1 MLWPGIAAAFLALS
15 SLSAQSYHSLEVRIY
30 NQTGKL
36 DSEISLLGIGT
47 GTNDLNAS
55 QFSMYYTNST
65 GTVNLTNRAQTN
77 PALVPNTPLS
87 VILTNLPRGSNSLGS
102 YRSMYVD
109 YVESGLMVFG
119 LTTNAYSNT
128 TNNPNSTQAGDS
140 PGDWGGVIWNQAELS
155 YTGSQYDT
163 IDVTAINQVG
173 IPMLLQ
179 MMTNVAAPAPISN
192 GTKGYTNTN
201 NIQKMLS
208 LLNTTPG
215 APWFFA
221 APQTNTANWLGPSTA
236 AKPSLIMP
244 ICQNTNFSNT
254 VIWQA
259 GWPGAVTPTFAPYVK
274 SVFTNVPM
282 GGTNSN
288 GTKVFAKIQGT
299 IGLPN
304 GKRTTNTNSGAT
316 IYSYQFDLTLL
327 PNSTPNSLY
336 STPTPVLTNGV
347 VIVEVTGPLPSTNT
361 NTGLWIRYTPDQG
374 SPTNSWFSSYIY
386 QAPSSYLDGAST
398 NSANRPSGF
407 VTWSTNW
414 TNLATNYD
422 FNWYYFVANV
432 FDSMA
437 NDIAFGFAGGFVNSS
452 VPGSYVNTLSNTVNS
467 NIGAM
472 PSYGWWQQTKLY
484 SDLQPS
490 SPPGWSNSYYSA
502 YGDAIYQ
509 CSSLVYSHPI
519 SDRMTNSGLAPGLS
533 LVTANTN
540 SNSFLAI
547 TLLPVK
553 VSGSSGVP
561 TFSSNP
567 NFITLTNTNLFWSNT
582 PQVLQYTN
590 TNQSS
595 GVNIIISG
603 IGASNNP
610 LWLAADGLPPG
621 LVFSSTGPAG
631 GPITGSI
638 TGTVPFGTSGQYVI
652 RLQAANSNGTALAAL
667 ALNII
672 GPPKNTGK
680 PKIVGGPTFP
690 YASSNPPPGFPTNT
704 YNFLIVQNSGYSN
717 ASAAVQFG
725 TVNTLNTVF
734 TSTNLPPGITLSTNF
749 TPDGMPNPVLIGTN
763 TSPVLPLNTTSNWAI
778 DIVLS
783 NTTWGS
789 TTSRVCAVLTNSG
802 ATPTFNNGPPQWT
815 GPNQNRGS
823 APVYIQLVQSN
834 TYKAGSTAPQLTGT
848 NTWNSAILSVSNLP
862 PGVGYLASNSLVA
875 NKTLVCAITGTPTQT
890 TWSYTNTNKTVNV
903 TFVLSN
909 SIGTTN
915 QVVPF
920 EVMPKT
926 QPSSQTSPVL
936 SWVGS
941 AQSPVYV
948 NQPIPTNNSGATYGG
963 KPMYGAYLEGSGLWN
978 AQWATPTNLPPG
990 LYFTML
996 EQQGG
1001 GDENWG
1007 AIYGIPITLTTNTVT
1022 FIVTNRY
1029 GVTTTNFSI
1038 GTFPTNAVN
1047 PSNPPYNP
1055 GPLSNVT
1062 TAPGFTGPF
1071 TATSG
1076 TNENVE
1082 WPLDVSNYPSVFGV
1096 GVGPDELPPGL
1107 ILVAEWDDANLL
1119 FNLAVTGRPTTVGVY
1134 SSKVTAQNYW
1144 GTTTNTYT
1152 LTITGAVAPT
1162 APQFTWK
1169 TNVLVGTQSS
1179 PVLFPLHLQ
1188 GTRPIRLTNSPA
1200 LPLKLVL
1207 AQDQNSNWLVSGT
1220 PTIGGTNTVSLT
1232 ASNEAGSTTTNLV
1245 LRIAWLTP
1253 PAPQINPP
1261 YKASGTSGVAF
1272 NFQVNAINTTN
1283 YSGASLPAGLSINAT
1298 NGLISGTNFGPTTVT
1313 TSTITVNG
1321 AGGQAQTNLVL
1332 TITNTNVAPTFTS
1345 TNQATGQVG
1354 VAFLFTNTASGT
1366 APITFGETRLP
1377 AGLSL
1382 VTATGVITGT
1392 PTASGTNSWTITASN
1407 AGGVTNQALSLAI
1420 ASVTPGPKPSSISPS
1435 SASATQG
1442 VAFSLQMTASNNPTN
1457 WSAVGMPVNLTIN
1470 QSGLITGTPQTNGTN
1485 AVRLTAVNSN
1495 GSGEGG
1501 LTLVVRPTVP
1511 VFTSTNR
1518 VTGKQGQALNFTV
1531 TATSSAAATYSA
1543 MGLPGNLQIN
1553 PSSGLISSPNVNT
1566 NGTFTSTIT
1575 ASNWG
1580 TAGTQSLV
1588 FVLDTALPVFTSTN
1602 VVTGT
1607 QGVAL
1612 IPFQATVSN
1621 GPASFTQ
1628 TGLTTNYTFSS
1639 SGLLTGTPTQAGTN
1653 TVNLYASNSFGTT
1666 SQSLQL
1672 RIAPA
1677 PPTPAPVFTSSNAV
1691 TRTSGVAF
1699 NFTVSASNATNYTAA
1714 PLPLGL
1720 SMNLTSGLISGT
1732 NVGPTAVTTSTVT
1745 ARGAGGVTNQQL
1757 RITITNTNV
1766 APTFTSTNQA
1776 TGQVGVAF
1784 LFTNTA
1790 SGTAPI
1796 TFGETRLPAGLS
1808 LVTAT
1813 GVITGTPTASGTN
1826 SWTITASNAG
1836 GVTNQ
1841 ALSLAIASVT
1851 PGPKPSSIS
1860 PSSAS
1865 ATQGVAFS
1873 LQMTASNNPTNWS
1886 AVGMPVN
1893 LTINQSGLITGT
1905 PQTNGTNAVRLT
1917 AVNSN
1922 GSGEGGLT
1930 LVVRPTVPV
1939 FTSTNVIRG
1948 TQNQPLDFQVEAT
1961 SSANVTYSAMG
1972 LPVNL
1977 TIRSDGLITGT
1988 PQTNGT
1994 FGASIVASTWGTSA
2008 TQALRLVISPA
2019 SSGPVITSA
2028 LTASATQG
2036 MPFQYRITATGAP
2049 TITYGA
2055 SPLPGGLGINL
2066 GTGLISGRPTT
2077 NGVFPVQMTAGNG
2090 SGTNVQT
2097 LVLTIASDSS
2107 RAPIIYSSTL
2117 TFGRQ
2122 NTAFSYT
2129 ILASNRPT
2137 SYGASGLPNG
2147 LTVNPASG
2155 VISGKPVIN
2164 GVFTPTVTASNAAGI
2179 GSRMVRFIIAIP

>member
-1 MLWPGIAAAFLALS
+1 MVLWPGIAAAFLALS

-47 GTNDLNAS
+47 GPSDLNAS

-282 GGTNSN
+282 GGTNSS

-553 VSGSSGVP
+553 VSGGSGVP
-561 TFSSNP
+561 NFSSNP

-595 GVNIIISG
+595 GVNIIIPG

-802 ATPTFNNGPPQWT
+802 ATPTINNGPPQWT

-834 TYKAGSTAPQLTGT
+834 NYKAGSTAPLLTGT
-848 NTWNSAILSVSNLP
+848 NMWNATILAVSNLP
-862 PGVGYLASNSLVA
+862 AGVGYLPSNSPGSPPKL
-875 NKTLVCAITGTPTQT
+875 NCWITGLPTQT

-1169 TNVLVGTQSS
+1169 TNVLVGRQSS

-1511 VFTSTNR
+1511 VFTSTN
-1518 VTGKQGQALNFTV
+1518 
-1531 TATSSAAATYSA
+1531 
-1543 MGLPGNLQIN
+1543 
-1553 PSSGLISSPNVNT
+1553 
-1566 NGTFTSTIT
+1566 
-1575 ASNWG
+1575 
-1580 TAGTQSLV
+1580 
-1588 FVLDTALPVFTSTN
+1588 
-1602 VVTGT
+1602 
-1607 QGVAL
+1607 
-1612 IPFQATVSN
+1612 
-1621 GPASFTQ
+1621 
-1628 TGLTTNYTFSS
+1628 
-1639 SGLLTGTPTQAGTN
+1639 
-1653 TVNLYASNSFGTT
+1653 
-1666 SQSLQL
+1666 
-1672 RIAPA
+1672 
-1677 PPTPAPVFTSSNAV
+1677 
-1691 TRTSGVAF
+1691 
-1699 NFTVSASNATNYTAA
+1699 
-1714 PLPLGL
+1714 
-1720 SMNLTSGLISGT
+1720 
-1732 NVGPTAVTTSTVT
+1732 
-1745 ARGAGGVTNQQL
+1745 
-1757 RITITNTNV
+1757 
-1766 APTFTSTNQA
+1766 
-1776 TGQVGVAF
+1776 
-1784 LFTNTA
+1784 
-1790 SGTAPI
+1790 
-1796 TFGETRLPAGLS
+1796 
-1808 LVTAT
+1808 
-1813 GVITGTPTASGTN
+1813 
-1826 SWTITASNAG
+1826 
-1836 GVTNQ
+1836 
-1841 ALSLAIASVT
+1841 
-1851 PGPKPSSIS
+1851 
-1860 PSSAS
+1860 
-1865 ATQGVAFS
+1865 
-1873 LQMTASNNPTNWS
+1873 
-1886 AVGMPVN
+1886 
-1893 LTINQSGLITGT
+1893 
-1905 PQTNGTNAVRLT
+1905 
-1917 AVNSN
+1917 
-1922 GSGEGGLT
+1922 
-1930 LVVRPTVPV
+1930 
-1939 FTSTNVIRG
+1939 VIRG

-2066 GTGLISGRPTT
+2066 GTGLISGSPTT

-2155 VISGKPVIN
+2155 VISGKPVIK